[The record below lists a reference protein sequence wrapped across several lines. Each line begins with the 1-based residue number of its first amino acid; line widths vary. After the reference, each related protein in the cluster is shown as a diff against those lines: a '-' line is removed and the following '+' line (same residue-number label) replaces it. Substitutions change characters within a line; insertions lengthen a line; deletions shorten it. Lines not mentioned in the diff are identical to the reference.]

1 MQFQV
6 PIRVKK
12 AVDRNSLLENYGA
25 VNTQPTLIVSRQN
38 GMQQESPTPQRYSQ
52 PYAPPPQSQR
62 QTFNPPP
69 VPRQVPTSAPPRQPQ
84 RQPVNPSAVPRQ
96 VPTSAPPPQSQRQ
109 PVTPSAMLRQPR
121 KPLQGTILRRG
132 QKFALS
138 GANGAVS
145 FVRIGLDWVLKNP
158 NCDLDASA
166 FLLGGNDKVLGDD
179 WFIFYGQPQ
188 SPDGSVRYFD
198 KNSAKPDEKTA
209 LEIRLSQVHPQV
221 QKIVVAVTIYEAIQ
235 NHYHFGMTESVTAT
249 IFDMNARKPLA
260 SLDLTDNSPV
270 VTALVVGEFYR
281 YQGSWKFNAV
291 GSGVGKDLAGFCAMY
306 GVVLE

>member
-6 PIRVKK
+6 SNRVKK

-38 GMQQESPTPQRYSQ
+38 GMQQAGRPQQRNIQPSAPSPQ
-52 PYAPPPQSQR
+52 PYRQPSDPQ
-62 QTFNPPP
+62 TP
-69 VPRQVPTSAPPRQPQ
+69 PRQVQP
-84 RQPVNPSAVPRQ
+84 
-96 VPTSAPPPQSQRQ
+96 SAPPPQSYRQ
-109 PVTPSAMLRQPR
+109 PPATQPVPRQVQPSAPPRPR
-121 KPLQGTILRRG
+121 KPLQGTILKRG
-132 QKFALS
+132 QKFTLNGS
-138 GANGAVS
+138 DGAIS
-145 FVRIGLDWVLKNP
+145 SVRIGLDWVLKNP
-158 NCDLDASA
+158 KCDLDASA
-166 FLLGGNDKVLGDD
+166 FMLGSNEMVLGDD

-209 LEIRLSQVHPQV
+209 LEIHLSQVHPQV

-235 NHYHFGMTESVTAT
+235 NRYHFGMVENVTAS
-249 IFDMNARKPLA
+249 IWDLNSRKVVA
-260 SLDLTDNSPV
+260 SLDLTDNSPA

-291 GSGVGKDLAGFCAMY
+291 GSGVGRDLAGFCGMY
-306 GVVLE
+306 GVAME

>member
-6 PIRVKK
+6 PTRVKK

-38 GMQQESPTPQRYSQ
+38 GMQQASRPQ
-52 PYAPPPQSQR
+52 QR
-62 QTFNPPP
+62 Q
-69 VPRQVPTSAPPRQPQ
+69 VQP
-84 RQPVNPSAVPRQ
+84 
-96 VPTSAPPPQSQRQ
+96 SAPPPQPSRP
-109 PVTPSAMLRQPR
+109 PVTPQPIPRQVQPSAPPPQPR
-121 KPLQGTILRRG
+121 KPLQGTILKRG
-132 QKFALS
+132 QKFALN
-138 GANGAVS
+138 GQNGAVS
-145 FVRIGLDWVLKNP
+145 FVRIGLDWVLNNP

-166 FLLGGNDKVLGDD
+166 FLLGGNEMVLGDD
-179 WFIFYGQPQ
+179 WFIFYGQPE
-188 SPDGSVRYFD
+188 SPDKSVRYFD
-198 KNSAKPDEKTA
+198 KNSAKPDEKAA
-209 LEIRLSQVHPQV
+209 LEIRLSQVRPQV

-249 IFDMNARKPLA
+249 IFDMTARKPLA
-260 SLDLTDNSPV
+260 SLDLTDNSPA

-291 GSGVGKDLAGFCAMY
+291 GSGVGRDLAGFCAMY

>member
-6 PIRVKK
+6 ATRVKR

-25 VNTQPTLIVSRQN
+25 VKTQPTLVVSHQN
-38 GMQQESPTPQRYSQ
+38 GMQQESPPTQRYVQ
-52 PYAPPPQSQR
+52 P
-62 QTFNPPP
+62 
-69 VPRQVPTSAPPRQPQ
+69 SAPPRQPS
-84 RQPVNPSAVPRQ
+84 RPAVTPQPIPRQ
-96 VPTSAPPPQSQRQ
+96 VQPSAPPPQPSRP
-109 PVTPSAMLRQPR
+109 PVSPQPR

-132 QKFALS
+132 QKFALN

-166 FLLGGNDKVLGDD
+166 FMLGSNEMVLGDD

-209 LEIRLSQVHPQV
+209 LEIRLSQVRPQV
-221 QKIVVAVTIYEAIQ
+221 QKIVIAVTIYEAIQ

-249 IFDMNARKPLA
+249 IFDMTARKPLA
-260 SLDLTDNSPV
+260 SLDLTDNSPA

-291 GSGVGKDLAGFCAMY
+291 GSGVGRDLAGFCGMY
-306 GVVLE
+306 GVAME